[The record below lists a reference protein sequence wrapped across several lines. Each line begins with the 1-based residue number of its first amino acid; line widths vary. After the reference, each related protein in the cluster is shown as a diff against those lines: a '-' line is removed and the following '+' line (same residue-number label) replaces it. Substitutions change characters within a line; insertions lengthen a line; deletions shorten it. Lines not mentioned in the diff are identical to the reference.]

1 MPPTNV
7 SVPQVVPSPSQLH
20 QDSSQEPPDPRPLG
34 LAVGITLRPRAQARA
49 APARAQGATQQ
60 EKKPSP
66 AETLEGAHANAMDLE
81 IHDSRMI
88 DAGFGSVK
96 SVVSELSHIHAVA
109 AGEDGWS
116 SANGWSSAKDIARA
130 PRYVQHKAFP
140 AQPVARAPV
149 HRPHSSHS
157 SSGLLGFSATVDAY
171 RESWTQASRPVQCLR
186 PGMLVRT
193 AKQKNRSA
201 FNDSRARCR
210 DLLFLQGEVRQ
221 IGTEDTSPSNV
232 RSPSFHSSLRPIASI
247 NSAADTAAGRG
258 EHEART
264 HFPAHL
270 YPYSL
275 LPGRV
280 NTRMIGQRVL
290 APRQAQAPQQE
301 WEGVRFDYVR
311 ASQVADVSRPASRR
325 ERCWPAGRPAAFQ
338 DRERAPGAMAAEF
351 GSPEPVSRL
360 DDQRHDRLGIG
371 MGQKGQLEGETNGG
385 LFHVE
390 IPGEGGG
397 EENMVSWEM

>member
-20 QDSSQEPPDPRPLG
+20 QESSQEPPDPRPLG

-49 APARAQGATQQ
+49 APARAQGVTQQ
-60 EKKPSP
+60 DKKPSP
-66 AETLEGAHANAMDLE
+66 AERPEGAHANAMNPE

-130 PRYVQHKAFP
+130 PRYVQQKAFP
-140 AQPVARAPV
+140 AQPGARAPV
-149 HRPHSSHS
+149 HRPHSS
-157 SSGLLGFSATVDAY
+157 SGLLGFSMNSVDAY

-186 PGMLVRT
+186 PGMLVRS

-201 FNDSRARCR
+201 LNGSRARCR

-232 RSPSFHSSLRPIASI
+232 RSPSFHASLRPIASI
-247 NSAADTAAGRG
+247 NSAADTAAERG

-264 HFPAHL
+264 YFPAHL

-275 LPGRV
+275 LPGPV

-290 APRQAQAPQQE
+290 GPRQAQAPRRE

-311 ASQVADVSRPASRR
+311 ASQAADSSRPASRR
-325 ERCWPAGRPAAFQ
+325 ERCSPAGR
-338 DRERAPGAMAAEF
+338 RAEF
-351 GSPEPVSRL
+351 GAPEPISRL
-360 DDQRHDRLGIG
+360 DDQRNDLLGIG
-371 MGQKGQLEGETNGG
+371 MGQGETNGG

-397 EENMVSWEM
+397 EENMVSWGM